1 MKSDFSRQTPDYLQ
15 FTPGRP
21 LSLWHRCIARLLV
34 RFYYSS
40 LRFFTPDGRR
50 LAPLDGETPTLLLAS
65 HRNGATDGWIFNQLL
80 PSAQFLIAV
89 QLLRSRF
96 LRLMFAG
103 IPVVRDKDR
112 ARYGYSRAQA
122 GNPILQAIAHLKL
135 GGSVVIFPE
144 GTSEWGAGPQ
154 PYQEGVVK
162 IIRRLMQDQC
172 RFQVIAAGSFYQAPD
187 RFGSALELLV
197 SDPLVLPEQ
206 GEDSVAQWETRIMQ
220 YLSCS
225 LNRVSVACRDEPM
238 LENVARQARSR
249 SRVDGSYALAF
260 KQAEQQALQGRA
272 PKPTRTETSR
282 ASMNILQWLA
292 WKAFI
297 FTLLPVWLCGW
308 WAGRRADGRNTTTF
322 FRLAGGFAMALIWL
336 PCLAVIASI
345 YPWLLAL
352 YGIAAWG
359 WRQRGKF
366 SAMNLEKENE
376 SRP

>member
-1 MKSDFSRQTPDYLQ
+1 MKPDFSRQTPGYLQ

-40 LRFFTPDGRR
+40 LRFVTPYGRP
-50 LAPLDGETPTLLLAS
+50 LASFDGETPTLLLAS

-80 PSAQFLIAV
+80 PTAQFLTSV

-112 ARYGYSRAQA
+112 VRYGYSRAQA

-135 GGSVVIFPE
+135 GGSVIIFPE
-144 GTSEWGAGPQ
+144 GTSEWGPGPQ
-154 PYQEGVVK
+154 PYQEGAAK
-162 IIRRLMQDQC
+162 IIRRLMQEQC
-172 RFQVIAAGSFYQAPD
+172 RFQVIVAGSFYQAPD

-197 SDPLVLPEQ
+197 SDPLALPEQ
-206 GEDSVAQWETRIMQ
+206 GEDSIAHWEMRIMQ
-220 YLSCS
+220 SLSCS
-225 LNRVSVACRDEPM
+225 LDRVSVTCRDEPM
-238 LENVARQARSR
+238 LERVARQACYRSR
-249 SRVDGSYALAF
+249 IDGSYALAF
-260 KQAEQQALQGRA
+260 KQAEQQALKGRA
-272 PKPTRTETSR
+272 PEPTRAETSR
-282 ASMNILQWLA
+282 ASMNILQWVA
-292 WKAFI
+292 WTVFI

-322 FRLAGGFAMALIWL
+322 FRLAGGFGMALVWL
-336 PCLAVIASI
+336 PCLAVAAFI
-345 YPWLLAL
+345 YPWLLPL
-352 YGIAAWG
+352 YGVAVWG

-366 SAMNLEKENE
+366 AAMNLE
-376 SRP
+376 